1 MLNLLDM
8 LVEQESK
15 LKPENH
21 QGYWSSQ
28 IPSDVD
34 RDISVLIDAFV
45 NATSEEQ
52 RFISSVFTDDHSF
65 TFIRFS
71 ERMACL
77 AVREKS
83 EKYIFEGLIAHV
95 IENGKFDWR
104 ENILVLSLLY
114 HSAIKIGADPVL
126 LFNKAA
132 ALAEGEIKEIIRNF
146 PNRAPEDRSIEA
158 MGYVES
164 ESEQG
169 FCYKRTW

>member
-1 MLNLLDM
+1 MLNLDM
-8 LVEQESK
+8 IVEQEAK
-15 LKPENH
+15 LKPKNH
-21 QGYWSSQ
+21 QGYWSSL

-34 RDISVLIDAFV
+34 RDISLLIDSIV
-45 NATSEEQ
+45 NATNEERQ
-52 RFISSVFTDDHSF
+52 FISSIFTDDYSF
-65 TFIRFS
+65 TFICFS

-83 EKYIFEGLIAHV
+83 EKYLFEGLIAHA
-95 IENGKFDWR
+95 IEGGKFDWR

-114 HSAIKIGADPVL
+114 HSAVKIGTNPDL

-132 ALAEGEIKEIIRNF
+132 EFAEGEIREIIRNF
-146 PNRAPEDRSIEA
+146 PRRAHEDRNIEA

-164 ESEQG
+164 ENEQG